1 MINNCHSFGKVG
13 LARIQFFSFLQFSTA
28 IPISFLFYLL
38 MEAFLPTAAW
48 SQPRYDRHV
57 IFDNSLTDRSYYF
70 SQGSFVA
77 PSTLEIIDGKF
88 SVDDKIFFSP
98 PNSLRLKWGSQFG
111 GDWRITIK
119 VASRYGRR
127 FEFSGN
133 TLFLRCFSEAE
144 LSREDSPLIA
154 LQDANGVTT
163 PDIKLLS
170 VLEKLPAQQ
179 WVQIKL
185 PLTAFTPIFQSTDEV
200 KFEVRHLA
208 NIFFV
213 QRLDDGKEHT
223 VYIDDV
229 RIGDDVPKRSAAIL
243 SAPIGLTAKG
253 YDSHVDLT
261 WAKSEEAQPFSYKI
275 YRSWDGKSYLP
286 LGLQKGYL
294 TRFVDFVGAPNKTAF
309 YKISTLDELDNE
321 SPLSTAASASTREMN
336 DEELLTMVQEA
347 CFRYYWE
354 AAHPNAGM
362 AIEILPGDENLVAV
376 GSSGFGIMA
385 LVVAVERGFITREQ
399 GVERMLKIVRFL
411 KNADRFHG
419 AWPHFL
425 DGRSGKTIPYFGKYD
440 DGGDLVETA
449 FLVQG
454 LLVARQYFSG
464 KTSTEIE
471 IRDTITEL
479 WKTVEWNWYRKEP
492 TSDFLYWHWSPNHA
506 WHISHPLVGWNETMI
521 VYLLAI
527 ASPTHNVPASLYHTG
542 WAGQSDL
549 AVRYRQGWGRT
560 THGDHYTNGNT
571 YFGIKLD
578 VGVGTGGDL
587 FFTHFSFMGFD
598 PRGKKDRYTN
608 YFKNNRNLTL
618 INRAYCMANPNQR
631 IGFGE
636 NCWGLSAGINGGKP
650 NRREE
655 NGTITCMAALA
666 SFPYT
671 PQESM
676 AALKHFYRDHGSKL
690 WGIYGFR
697 DGFNL
702 TENWFEDVNMALNQA
717 PIVVMTENHRT
728 GLVWKL
734 FMSNPEIKPM
744 LAKVEFVEDKE

>member
-1 MINNCHSFGKVG
+1 MRPLLR
-13 LARIQFFSFLQFSTA
+13 LAISSLIAFSLQ
-28 IPISFLFYLL
+28 PISS
-38 MEAFLPTAAW
+38 M
-48 SQPRYDRHV
+48 SQSRYDQHV
-57 IFDNSLTDRSYYF
+57 IFDNSLTERSYYF
-70 SQGSFVA
+70 SQGSFIA
-77 PSTLEIIDGKF
+77 PSTLEIVDGKF
-88 SVDDKIFFSP
+88 PVDDKIFFSP
-98 PNSLRLKWGSQFG
+98 PNSLRLKWNSQFG
-111 GDWRITIK
+111 GDWRMTLK
-119 VASRYGRR
+119 VTSRYGRR
-127 FEFSGN
+127 FEFTGS
-133 TLFLRCFSEAE
+133 TLFLRCFSQNE
-144 LSREDSPLIA
+144 LSREESPLIA

-170 VLEKLPAQQ
+170 RLEKLPAQQ

-185 PLTAFTPIFQSTDEV
+185 PITAFVPIFQSTDET
-200 KFEVRHLA
+200 KFDIRRLA

-223 VYIDDV
+223 LYIDEV
-229 RIGDDVPKRSAAIL
+229 SIDDDTPNRNNIPT
-243 SAPIGLTAKG
+243 APHGLVAKG
-253 YDSHVDLT
+253 YDRHIDLT
-261 WAKSEEAQPFSYKI
+261 WESNQAAQPFSYKI
-275 YRSWDGKSYLP
+275 YRSWDGKAYSP
-286 LGLQKGYL
+286 LGIQKGQL
-294 TRFVDFVGAPNKTAF
+294 TRYVDFIGAPHKTVF
-309 YKISTLDELDNE
+309 YKITALDQHDNE
-321 SPLSTAASASTREMN
+321 SPFSAAASASTRELN
-336 DEELLTMVQEA
+336 DEELLAMVQEG

-354 AAHPNAGM
+354 AAHPHAGM

-399 GVERMLKIVRFL
+399 GLERMLKIVRFL

-425 DGRSGKTIPYFGKYD
+425 DGRTGKTISYFGKYD

-449 FLVQG
+449 FLMQG
-454 LLVARQYFSG
+454 LLVARQYFSHQ
-464 KTSTEIE
+464 TPAETEI
-471 IRDTITEL
+471 RGTITQL
-479 WKTVEWNWYRKEP
+479 WETVEWNWYRKEP
-492 TSDFLYWHWSPNHA
+492 ASDFLYWHWSPNHA

-527 ASPTHNVPASLYHTG
+527 ASPTYNVPASLYHTG

-560 THGDHYTNGNT
+560 THGDHYTNGNS

-608 YFKNNRNLTL
+608 YFQNNRNLAL

-631 IGFGE
+631 VGFGE

-671 PQESM
+671 PQESL

-702 TENWFEDVNMALNQA
+702 TQNWFEDVYMALNQA
-717 PIVVMTENHRT
+717 PIVVMLENYRT
-728 GLVWKL
+728 GLIWKL
-734 FMSNPEIKPM
+734 FMANPEIKPM
-744 LAKVEFVEDKE
+744 LEKVGFAEDEE

>member
-1 MINNCHSFGKVG
+1 MINNYHSLSKVG
-13 LARIQFFSFLQFSTA
+13 LTQIQLFSHIQFSSITL
-28 IPISFLFYLL
+28 ILFYIFMGVFFPSALR
-38 MEAFLPTAAW
+38 
-48 SQPRYDRHV
+48 SQYHHDHHV
-57 IFDNSLTDRSYYF
+57 VFDNSLTDRSYYF
-70 SQGSFVA
+70 SYGSFVA

-88 SVDDKIFFSP
+88 PVDDNFFFSP
-98 PNSLRLKWGSQFG
+98 PNALRLKWNSQFG
-111 GDWRITIK
+111 GDWRMTLK

-133 TLFLRCFSEAE
+133 TLFLRCFSETE
-144 LSREDSPLIA
+144 LPHAVSPLIA

-163 PDIKLLS
+163 PDIKLLNA
-170 VLEKLPAQQ
+170 LEKLPARQ
-179 WVQIKL
+179 WIQIKL
-185 PLTAFTPIFQSTDEV
+185 PITSFAPIFQSTDEV
-200 KFEVRHLA
+200 KFDIRQLA

-213 QRLDDGKEHT
+213 QRFDDGKEHT
-223 VYIDDV
+223 LYIDDV
-229 RIGDDVPKRSAAIL
+229 RIGDDVPKGSAAIL
-243 SAPIGLTAKG
+243 SAPTGLTAKG
-253 YDSHVDLT
+253 YDSHIDLM
-261 WAKSEEAQPFSYKI
+261 WGKNEATSPFSYKI
-275 YRSWDGKSYLP
+275 YRSWDGQTYLP
-286 LGLQKGYL
+286 LGVQKGHL
-294 TRFVDFVGAPNKTAF
+294 TRFVDFVGAPDQTAF
-309 YKISTLDELDNE
+309 YKISTLDEFDNE
-321 SPLSTAASASTREMN
+321 SPLSIAASASTQKLN
-336 DEELLTMVQEA
+336 DDGLLTMVQEA

-385 LVVAVERGFITREQ
+385 LVVAIERGFITREE

-411 KNADRFHG
+411 QTADRFHG

-425 DGRSGKTIPYFGKYD
+425 DGRTGKTIPYFGKYD

-449 FLVQG
+449 FLMQG

-464 KTSTEIE
+464 NTKTERE
-471 IRDTITEL
+471 LRNTITAL
-479 WKTVEWNWYRKEP
+479 WQTVEWSWYRKEP

-527 ASPTHNVPASLYHTG
+527 ASPTHSIPASLYHTG
-542 WAGQSDL
+542 WAGQSEL

-560 THGDHYTNGNT
+560 TQGDHYTNGNT
-571 YFGIKLD
+571 YFGLKLD

-598 PRGKKDRYTN
+598 PRHKKDRYTN

-618 INRAYCMANPNQR
+618 INRAYCIANPNQR
-631 IGFGE
+631 VGFGE
-636 NCWGLSAGINGGKP
+636 NCWGLSAGINSGGGKP

-655 NGTITCMAALA
+655 NGTINCMASLA

-676 AALKHFYRDHGSKL
+676 AAVKHFYHEHGSKL

-702 TENWFEDVNMALNQA
+702 TQNWFEDVNMALNQA
-717 PIVVMTENHRT
+717 PIVVMIENYRS
-728 GLVWKL
+728 GLIWKL
-734 FMSNPEIKPM
+734 FMANPEIKPM
-744 LAKVEFVEDKE
+744 LEKVGFMKDN